1 MLENLLE
8 RGECHAVQDAKPE
21 RNRQAFEV
29 SGY

>member
-8 RGECHAVQDAKPE
+8 TGEYHEVQDAKPE